1 MVVLVPEVHDT
12 ENLGGFGV
20 LYHDHAALGVVDLY
34 GHAQVG
40 ARLVFVLHLQRGL
53 HRGLLLPSPVAPKL
67 QGIVGVE
74 APGSQV
80 SRLAHAPEDGP
91 DMGHPIVVP
100 QLQGHPYRVV
110 SSVRLRLRSVGWQA
124 VYLLHRYSERPKE
137 LPKSLILRGPRST
150 QDKQGL
156 CEGSDKG
163 TVWVAEP
170 VPVSG
175 EKWGKGK
182 EDMGTGNISINTAYI
197 RASEAFR
204 AFSGQ

>member
-1 MVVLVPEVHDT
+1 MRRKMALTWATPSSSLSVTGTLIVSSMVYV
-12 ENLGGFGV
+12 
-20 LYHDHAALGVVDLY
+20 
-34 GHAQVG
+34 
-40 ARLVFVLHLQRGL
+40 
-53 HRGLLLPSPVAPKL
+53 S
-67 QGIVGVE
+67 
-74 APGSQV
+74 GSG
-80 SRLAHAPEDGP
+80 RLAGK
-91 DMGHPIVVP
+91 
-100 QLQGHPYRVV
+100 L
-110 SSVRLRLRSVGWQA
+110 
-124 VYLLHRYSERPKE
+124 YLLHRNSDRPKE